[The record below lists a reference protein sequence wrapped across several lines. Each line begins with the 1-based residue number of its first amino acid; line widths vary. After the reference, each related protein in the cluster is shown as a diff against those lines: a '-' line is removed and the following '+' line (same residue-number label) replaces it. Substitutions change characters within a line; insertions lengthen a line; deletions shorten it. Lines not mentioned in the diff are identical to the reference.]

1 MEGSEIITD
10 VKCIINGRASDP
22 SSQVIAD
29 GGRRDVVGEVVV
41 EGDVEDGH
49 PAVDRCSLFTLLLPI
64 YMIETP
70 GLSPSSPFQ
79 FHLLLAPVSTRHF
92 S

>member
-1 MEGSEIITD
+1 MKDTVMGVRIRREH
-10 VKCIINGRASDP
+10 GRASDP

-49 PAVDRCSLFTLLLPI
+49 REVCTNTYFVVVTDTWPCAEDPVIIS
-64 YMIETP
+64 
-70 GLSPSSPFQ
+70 GPSSHRHMHIQ
-79 FHLLLAPVSTRHF
+79 STL
-92 S
+92 